1 MQVKVYT
8 GEVEEVHKWRADHSM
23 TSLGATVVT
32 SWRGISALARMS
44 WALLEPCWML
54 VRMRVVPPAVAMIL
68 SEDPADSIE
77 ATTAL
82 LEFTPFL
89 FWWVLMCFARWSL
102 RMKRLEH
109 SGQTN
114 FFSPATRKKKETD
127 AEYISERRKW
137 PKIKAVWLVGGR
149 DELRKAASKFMSLV
163 SWVKSNRNEMLHW
176 PPGFTNWTTARASKE
191 IREDSVQIQKESMG
205 RK

>member
-1 MQVKVYT
+1 MTSCLSNRIILYKIRHFLVCLLQCLFLSLSYFSLHYYFFLSKNWVRTWTNYFFMLKYIYLISAFLQNLNKMQVRVYSMR
-8 GEVEEVHKWRADHSM
+8 EVVEVHKWCVNHSM
-23 TSLGATVVT
+23 TSLAATVVT
-32 SWRGISALARMS
+32 SCRGISALARMS

-54 VRMRVVPPAVAMIL
+54 VRMRVVPPAVVMIL

-82 LEFTPFL
+82 PEFTPFL

-114 FFSPATRKKKETD
+114 FFSPATD
-127 AEYISERRKW
+127 
-137 PKIKAVWLVGGR
+137 KIQFGR
-149 DELRKAASKFMSLV
+149 
-163 SWVKSNRNEMLHW
+163 
-176 PPGFTNWTTARASKE
+176 
-191 IREDSVQIQKESMG
+191 
-205 RK
+205 

>member
-1 MQVKVYT
+1 MQVGVYSMR
-8 GEVEEVHKWRADHSM
+8 EVVEVHKWSVNHSM
-23 TSLGATVVT
+23 TSLAATVVT

-54 VRMRVVPPAVAMIL
+54 VRMRVVPPAVVMIL

-77 ATTAL
+77 ATTAPP
-82 LEFTPFL
+82 EFTPFL

-114 FFSPATRKKKETD
+114 FFSPAREKNTVWCW
-127 AEYISERRKW
+127 IHLERVKHAIYMEDMFRRW
-137 PKIKAVWLVGGR
+137 GEVRFACFMNKIKDILDA
-149 DELRKAASKFMSLV
+149 K
-163 SWVKSNRNEMLHW
+163 
-176 PPGFTNWTTARASKE
+176 
-191 IREDSVQIQKESMG
+191 
-205 RK
+205 